1 MQPQMQR
8 IGTWFSS
15 VGFYRRWV
23 LWVSRS
29 IFLSPKFVSV
39 MNPGVVGECEPRIGA
54 GRAPGAVKDRL
65 CPTDGDA
72 VI

>member
-1 MQPQMQR
+1 
-8 IGTWFSS
+8 
-15 VGFYRRWV
+15 
-23 LWVSRS
+23 
-29 IFLSPKFVSV
+29 

-72 VI
+72 VIYEQYYIEEVTTYGEVKNGWCVVG